1 MDNLLIDKNVKI
13 QHTYCYQ
20 YSKSKEFSLK
30 KKIKCNNLLKY
41 LSLNFVQSFLS
52 PLPLNQNKT
61 KKQKNKKTK
70 KKQKTKKYVCYPLS
84 VVGLVDKIF

>member
-30 KKIKCNNLLKY
+30 KKKIKCNNLLKY

-52 PLPLNQNKT
+52 PLPLNQNK
-61 KKQKNKKTK
+61 KKQKNL
-70 KKQKTKKYVCYPLS
+70 YAILS
-84 VVGLVDKIF
+84 LWLDLWIKSFS